1 VKTGTRI
8 LAVLALVAMT
18 SALAAQQPPAFKR
31 TVVQQ
36 NDLSIPG
43 REVIQA
49 VVEFQAGGSPGRHTH
64 FGEEI
69 AYVIDGTL
77 VVEQDGKP
85 PMTVDAGHGFTIPA
99 GTVHTA
105 TAKTAAK
112 ILATYVVEKGK
123 PLATPATK

>member
-1 VKTGTRI
+1 VTTLIRAAAI
-8 LAVLALVAMT
+8 AALVGMAASM
-18 SALAAQQPPAFKR
+18 SAQQPGFKR

-36 NDLSIPG
+36 GDISAPG

-64 FGEEI
+64 AGEEI
-69 AYVIDGTL
+69 GYVIEGTI
-77 VVEQDGKP
+77 VVEQDGKAP
-85 PMTVDAGHGFTIPA
+85 ATLGAGQGFIVPA

-123 PLATPATK
+123 PLATPATQ